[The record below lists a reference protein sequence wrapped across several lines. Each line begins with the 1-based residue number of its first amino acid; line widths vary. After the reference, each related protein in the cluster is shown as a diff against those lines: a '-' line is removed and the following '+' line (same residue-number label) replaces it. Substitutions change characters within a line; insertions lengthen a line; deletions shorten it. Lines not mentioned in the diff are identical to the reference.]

1 MRFFAPAVTLS
12 AFLLFL
18 AQPVAGKLLL
28 PHFGGSAGVWAT
40 CLVFFQLL
48 LLLGYVYSHWS
59 VEQLSFKKQV
69 WVHLSLLAVS
79 FLLLRF
85 TAAGGTGSPAG
96 GDPTVRILIR
106 LAALLGL
113 PFFVLS
119 TSTPLLQSWYARLAG
134 GGLPYRLYAFSNAGS
149 LAALVSYPVLI
160 EPNFSLHNQTLGWSY
175 GYILYALWC
184 AAVALAG
191 LRRAGAGNP
200 GSEALDETEAW
211 PVWRLKLLWLG
222 LAACASALLLAVT
235 NLLTQDVAPVPFLWI
250 APLALY
256 LISFILSFAD
266 PPRYDRRLFG
276 WLITPALFVLT
287 LAWFIS
293 RAGRNLELI
302 VAALCG
308 GLFVCCMYC
317 HGELSRL
324 KPAPRFLTSFYLM
337 VSAGGVFGSAFVGL
351 AAPHI
356 FTDYFEFPLALGGC
370 ALLAW
375 LLSERQRQ
383 DMLRLVLTL
392 ALVAYAA
399 GEVYAPLARARFASR
414 NFYGALKVVDEGRGN
429 DAVRIMFH
437 GNISHGSQW
446 LAPARRRLAT
456 TYYGPESGGALAIE
470 SVAGDGRRIGVV
482 GLGPGTLAAYGR
494 AGDYFKFY
502 ELNPLVIHLA
512 RTQFTYLSDSPARIE
527 IVEGDARLSLAAEPP
542 QQFDVLLVD
551 AFAGDSIP
559 VHLLTR
565 EAFEIYF
572 RHVKP
577 EGVLA
582 FHVSNRFLDLREVV
596 AAQAAALGRR
606 ALAVTSPGHTAD
618 RTYEA
623 TWVLVSASRDL
634 LNLPVFKNAGQPVEL
649 SRRRRLWTDDYSNLF
664 QALK

>member
-1 MRFFAPAVTLS
+1 MRFFTPAATLS

-48 LLLGYVYSHWS
+48 LLLGYLYSHWS
-59 VEQLSFKKQV
+59 VERLSFKKQV
-69 WVHLSLLAVS
+69 WVHLCLLAVS
-79 FLLLRF
+79 LLLLRF
-85 TAAGGTGSPAG
+85 TAAGWADSAAG
-96 GDPTVRILIR
+96 GDPTVRVLIR

-134 GGLPYRLYAFSNAGS
+134 GELPYRLYAYSNAGS
-149 LAALVSYPVLI
+149 LTALLSYPVLI

-175 GYILYALWC
+175 GYMLYALWC
-184 AAVALAG
+184 AALALAG
-191 LRRAGAGNP
+191 LRRNGAGS
-200 GSEALDETEAW
+200 GGEALSEAEAR
-211 PVWRLKLLWLG
+211 PGLRLRLMWLA
-222 LAACASALLLAVT
+222 LAGCASALLLAVT
-235 NLLTQDVAPVPFLWI
+235 NLLTQDVAPVPFLWV

-256 LISFILSFAD
+256 LISFILSFAH
-266 PPRYDRRLFG
+266 PPRYHRRLFG
-276 WLITPALFVLT
+276 WLITPALFMLT

-302 VAALCG
+302 VGALCG

-317 HGELSRL
+317 HGELSCL

-337 VSAGGVFGSAFVGL
+337 VSAGGVLGSAFVALG
-351 AAPHI
+351 APH
-356 FTDYFEFPLALGGC
+356 FFSDYFEYPLALGGC
-370 ALLAW
+370 ALLVW
-375 LLSERQRQ
+375 LLSQRRRQ
-383 DMLRLVLTL
+383 DMLRLALTL

-414 NFYGALKVVDEGRGN
+414 NFYGALKVVDEGRG
-429 DAVRIMFH
+429 DEAARIMFH

-446 LAPARRRLAT
+446 LAPGRRRLAT

-470 SVAGDGRRIGVV
+470 NVAAGSRRIGVV

-494 AGDYFKFY
+494 RGDFFKFY
-502 ELNPLVIHLA
+502 ELNPLVIRLA
-512 RTQFTYLSDSPARIE
+512 RTQFTYLSDCPAKIE
-527 IVEGDARLSLAAEPP
+527 LVEGDARLSLAAEPP
-542 QQFDVLLVD
+542 QQFDVLLID

-577 EGVLA
+577 QGMLA

-596 AAQAAALGRR
+596 AGQAAALGRQ
-606 ALAVTSPGHTAD
+606 ALAVTSPGRKET
-618 RTYEA
+618 RTHEA
-623 TWVLVSASRDL
+623 TWILVSADRNL
-634 LNLPVFKNAGQPVEL
+634 LNLPVFRGAGQPVAV
-649 SRRRRLWTDDYSNLF
+649 SNRRRLWSDDYSNLF
-664 QALK
+664 QAIK